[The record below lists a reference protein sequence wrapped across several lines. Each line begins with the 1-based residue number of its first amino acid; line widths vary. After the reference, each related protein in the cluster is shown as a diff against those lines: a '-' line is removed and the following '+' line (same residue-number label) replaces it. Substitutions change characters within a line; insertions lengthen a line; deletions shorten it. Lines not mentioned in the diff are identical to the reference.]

1 MKASLTVVAI
11 GLMVGLGGCATKTPD
26 CADSHPVSLL
36 KQILHNQIEH
46 MGTISEIGNLLP
58 KEWVNDLVI
67 EVDGI
72 RILALDKNIDKYT
85 CAAQI
90 KITDTKAAKP
100 TDDVAALGLIH
111 QELSSEGVAVVY
123 TIERMA
129 DNPKET
135 RVEMH
140 SSEQLQQSLIML
152 GAMRQT
158 FGNSGAATM
167 R

>member
-1 MKASLTVVAI
+1 
-11 GLMVGLGGCATKTPD
+11 
-26 CADSHPVSLL
+26 
-36 KQILHNQIEH
+36 

-85 CAAQI
+85 CSAQI
-90 KITDTKAAKP
+90 KITDMKAAKP
-100 TDDVAALGLIH
+100 TGEVAALGLIY
-111 QELSSEGVAVVY
+111 QELSSEGVVVVY
-123 TIERMA
+123 TIESMA

-140 SSEQLQQSLIML
+140 GSEQLQQSLIML
-152 GAMRQT
+152 GAMRQKPGIHALLQC
-158 FGNSGAATM
+158 GNSFIRLPSPLM
-167 R
+167 RRADHGTTSISLLSAK